1 MASRAATF
9 HGGYS
14 RALLAPFRYLAYL
27 TLLLAG
33 LLLAA
38 WVIDA
43 FLVFKIWPEGRQPLE
58 GAIATTA
65 AAINSPYG
73 LPLLRAQGVAWANG
87 LYHALFVASAIEP
100 IITADPRALTPFDQT
115 VQRFF
120 GSMLPALQVAMLATK
135 LYGLRLALW
144 LSAIVPL
151 AVGYVVGMIDGLVA
165 RSIRRHSG
173 GRESATLYH
182 RAKYAIAGAV
192 GLWLFVYVCLPMSFE
207 LPWGSWVAA
216 VVIGLLSRLQWKYY
230 KKYV

>member
-14 RALLAPFRYLAYL
+14 GALLAPFRYLAYL

-43 FLVFKIWPEGRQPLE
+43 FLVFKIWRDGVQPLE
-58 GAIATTA
+58 VAITTTA
-65 AAINSPYG
+65 SAVDGAYG
-73 LPLLRAQGVAWANG
+73 IPFLRAQGVAWATG
-87 LYHALFVASAIEP
+87 LYHALFVASAIEQ
-100 IITADPRALTPFDQT
+100 IITADPHALTPFDQT

-120 GSMLPALQVAMLATK
+120 VSMLPALQVAMLATK

-144 LSAIVPL
+144 LSGIVPIAL
-151 AVGYVVGMIDGLVA
+151 GYAVGMIDGLVE
-165 RSIRRHSG
+165 RSIRRYSG

-192 GLWLFVYVCLPMSFE
+192 GLWLFAYVCVPMTFE
-207 LPWGSWVAA
+207 LQWGSWVAA
-216 VVIGLLSRLQWKYY
+216 GVIGVLSRLQWKYY

>member
-1 MASRAATF
+1 M
-9 HGGYS
+9 
-14 RALLAPFRYLAYL
+14 

-43 FLVFKIWPEGRQPLE
+43 LLVFKIWPEGIRPLE
-58 GAIATTA
+58 VAIAKTA
-65 AAINSPYG
+65 TAVDNHHGIRI
-73 LPLLRAQGVAWANG
+73 LREQGVVWANG
-87 LYHALFVASAIEP
+87 LYRTLFVASAIEQ
-100 IITADPRALTPFDQT
+100 IVTADPHQLTPFDQT

-120 GSMLPALQVAMLATK
+120 VSMLPALQVAMLATK

-144 LSAIVPL
+144 LSAILPVVL
-151 AVGYVVGMIDGLVA
+151 GYGMGMIDGLVE

-182 RAKYAIAGAV
+182 RAKYAMASAF
-192 GLWLFVYVCLPMSFE
+192 GLWLFTYVCVPATFE
-207 LPWGSWVAA
+207 LQSGTWVMAGA
-216 VVIGLLSRLQWKYY
+216 IGGMSRLQWKYY